1 MPRTGFFCE
10 LSCPTCCHHQSLKA
24 WGFILSSIPHTL
36 QAVPGAASGC
46 VSVLC
51 PTAGGT
57 HTSCEQK
64 RDLHGEDYAGM
75 PAGEA
80 QRTPGT
86 CLLGG
91 SFTFVPPSVYLQ
103 GAGHHRAGAG
113 AATYRASALRLHSAA
128 RTWRPPARVFRSL
141 PLSWARPAPLI
152 GRVSRGPTS
161 RSDCRDSRGPPWVPG
176 TCGRSAAGAA
186 TVQSGLFPPPRGDTS
201 ALSLTVPVALR
212 WPVFSFEKEM

>member
-1 MPRTGFFCE
+1 MLPPAVCLSFVPPQGEHALPVNRNETCMERT
-10 LSCPTCCHHQSLKA
+10 
-24 WGFILSSIPHTL
+24 
-36 QAVPGAASGC
+36 
-46 VSVLC
+46 
-51 PTAGGT
+51 
-57 HTSCEQK
+57 
-64 RDLHGEDYAGM
+64 AGM

-80 QRTPGT
+80 QRTPGA

-91 SFTFVPPSVYLQ
+91 SLTFVPPSVYLQ
-103 GAGHHRAGAG
+103 GAGHHRAGAET
-113 AATYRASALRLHSAA
+113 ATYRASALRLHSAA